1 MSLGISTRTNA
12 DQIIAALEA
21 KNRKIEDVI
30 RYAVNDT
37 VDDMVIGQR
46 IEMRRVFDRPRP
58 YTVNALFGKYASRR
72 GSLLKA
78 GIAFREFSGRTG
90 TPAYKYLMPHIKGG
104 PRRLKRSEKALQSIN
119 SLPGGKLTVQGK
131 NFQRDQYGDITGGQ
145 YTRML
150 AELGVSVNGMAGPA
164 KQKSIREKGG
174 RRFFAMPHK
183 GGRRGDGNPMAIAE
197 RRGKEIVIMLV
208 LTGEF
213 TYKPRYDFYGL
224 ANRQVMYSL
233 PKHFNRI
240 FNRMMGGGGSAV
252 PSMRVAA

>member
-1 MSLGISTRTNA
+1 MAVALSTKTNA
-12 DQIIAALEA
+12 DAFLAALQA
-21 KNRKIEDVI
+21 KGRKMEDVI

-37 VDDMVIGQR
+37 VDDMIIGQR
-46 IEMRRVFDRPRP
+46 IEMRRVFDNPRP
-58 YTVNALFGKYASRR
+58 YTLNALFGRKASRSG
-72 GSLLKA
+72 GSTRA
-78 GIAFREFSGRTG
+78 GIAFREFSGSTG
-90 TPAYKYLMPHIKGG
+90 TPAYKYLMPNINGG
-104 PRRLKRSEKALQSIN
+104 ERRYKRSEKALQGIN
-119 SLPGGKLTVQGK
+119 ALPSGKMTVMGK

-150 AELGVSVNGMAGPA
+150 AELGVSVNGMAGPSRM
-164 KQKSIREKGG
+164 KGVRETGSKK
-174 RRFFAMPHK
+174 FFAMPHK

-208 LTGEF
+208 LTGSF

-240 FNRMMGGGGSAV
+240 FNRMIGGGGVSSV
-252 PSMRVAA
+252 PISMAA